1 MDLYFFYLSFFFF
14 LTKQFHRVEPT
25 RKFTVHPSHGTG
37 LLCSA
42 TLRQGQKMGGL
53 EGCGRSKM
61 EDWGRKRRTHL
72 RAKIFV
78 ETRQINNSWTRH
90 FRGTKTHLSLVLYSL
105 ISGSLSSFL
114 VERDPTKATFPSPV
128 GQSHPYQPLIY
139 ISNCSC
145 GNPAY
150 LSHFF
155 HFCFSLPTFDRLYL
169 LSPLPHSTFS
179 FLPTSLLRNTLR
191 IVTLSRFVTLDLLSL
206 SSHFM
211 SSRFL
216 IFFLIFFFNWNR
228 NVVEML
234 FYI

>member
-1 MDLYFFYLSFFFF
+1 
-14 LTKQFHRVEPT
+14 
-25 RKFTVHPSHGTG
+25 
-37 LLCSA
+37 
-42 TLRQGQKMGGL
+42 MGGL
-53 EGCGRSKM
+53 EGCGRSEM

-72 RAKIFV
+72 RTKIFV

-114 VERDPTKATFPSPV
+114 LERDPTKATFSFPV

-155 HFCFSLPTFDRLYL
+155 HFCFSLPTFDRLYPSTPP
-169 LSPLPHSTFS
+169 LSRTQLFLFFS
-179 FLPTSLLRNTLR
+179 LRFYEISSVT
-191 IVTLSRFVTLDLLSL
+191 VTLSRFVTLDPLSL

-216 IFFLIFFFNWNR
+216 IFFNLKNR

-234 FYI
+234 FYV